1 MPVMQRFK
9 DALENYEKALDT
21 AAENECNYIHT
32 LLGTTISMI
41 QKDRLG
47 LISAIKNEM
56 IEMLE
61 TGKCVAVC
69 NLLDNC
75 AFL

>member
-1 MPVMQRFK
+1 VRKTNPSRS
-9 DALENYEKALDT
+9 ENDNFTVEIIDFVCKPTEFLS
-21 AAENECNYIHT
+21 
-32 LLGTTISMI
+32 GTFTVTEY
-41 QKDRLG
+41 K
-47 LISAIKNEM
+47 AIKNEM